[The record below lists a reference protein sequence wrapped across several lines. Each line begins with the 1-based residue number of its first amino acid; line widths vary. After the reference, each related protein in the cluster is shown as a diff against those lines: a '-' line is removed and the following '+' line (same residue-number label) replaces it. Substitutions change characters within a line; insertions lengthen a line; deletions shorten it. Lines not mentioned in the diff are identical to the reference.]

1 MYLRAHDNGIV
12 IKVKVTPN
20 SSRNILAQ
28 DYGDHL
34 LVKLTSPPVEGKA
47 NKQLLKFIGK
57 KLGVPPSSIKILR
70 GHSSREK
77 VLFISGIDEMAAAE
91 KLK

>member
-1 MYLRAHDNGIV
+1 MYLRAHEDGITV
-12 IKVKVTPN
+12 TVKVTPN
-20 SSRNILAQ
+20 SSRNALASEH
-28 DYGDHL
+28 GDRL
-34 LVKLTSPPVEGKA
+34 SVKLTSPAVEGKA

-57 KLGVPPSSIKILR
+57 ILGVPPSSISILR

-77 VLFISGIDEMAAAE
+77 VLFVPGIDEVSARG